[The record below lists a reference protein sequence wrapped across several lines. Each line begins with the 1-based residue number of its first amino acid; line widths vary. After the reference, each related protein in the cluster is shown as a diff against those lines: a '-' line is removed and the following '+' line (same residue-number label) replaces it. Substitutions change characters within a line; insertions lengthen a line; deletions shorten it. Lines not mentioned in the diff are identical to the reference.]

1 LCATAFYLQQN
12 VLLGEKSDVDDVLE
26 AFDKVQ
32 KNASVLS

>member
-1 LCATAFYLQQN
+1 LCATAFYLEQN

-32 KNASVLS
+32 KNASVLA